1 MVAATTQ
8 YETRGPGSGARDRGR
23 GIGGRG
29 IGGGRRQPAG
39 ITGHC
44 NPPGGKGIKG
54 EAMDSGPRGGAGN
67 EACWG
72 GAGIRGLTEGRREKT
87 E

>member
-1 MVAATTQ
+1 MKRVGQAA
-8 YETRGPGSGARDRGR
+8 GR

-29 IGGGRRQPAG
+29 IGGRGIGCGRRQPAG